1 MRRPNTSLKGLVGGG
16 YACRRASR
24 LSHEQDMAVKRPA
37 KTKSKNTRLHV
48 DNFVTLAG
56 DEVSRDYTPPC
67 TFDVVQLQCCN
78 S

>member
-1 MRRPNTSLKGLVGGG
+1 M
-16 YACRRASR
+16 
-24 LSHEQDMAVKRPA
+24 KRPA